1 MTINKFERIVFR
13 INNQF
18 AGWCLHM
25 ENAVIKKLNIRILL
39 FLMICYFVSILDRAN
54 ISVASLTM
62 NEALNFSPSVYGF
75 GASIFFIGY
84 FLFEV
89 PSNLIMGKVGAPRWI
104 GRIMVTWGVVTAAM
118 IFINS
123 STSFFTMR
131 LLLGIAEAGFY
142 PGVIYYLSQFY
153 PSMHRTKAIGLF
165 QIASPVALMIGT
177 PLIGMIANLH
187 GLVGLQGWQLIFL
200 FTGIPAVVLGVIC
213 FIYLKPSIKQLKW
226 LTKEEQKWLTTQIE
240 NENKSKPFAYLKFYQ
255 IFSKPQVWLATFILF
270 AINVGF
276 NGVAFW
282 TPQIIK
288 SIGTSSDLIV
298 SVLSG
303 IPYFVA
309 AVSIIL
315 ISRHSD
321 KTGERKL
328 HIVFCLLASAL
339 GFFLSSI
346 TSQPVIMLIALSIAT
361 AGLLSAMPPLWTYPT
376 SMFSGVAAATA
387 IATINSFGV
396 LGGIVGPN
404 IIGFMT
410 NVSGSLSSGLLVVT
424 AILFAGG
431 ISAFFLKS
439 SKGNANDSTN
449 NKNIPFETNNKASN
463 N

>member
-1 MTINKFERIVFR
+1 
-13 INNQF
+13 
-18 AGWCLHM
+18 M
-25 ENAVIKKLNIRILL
+25 ENVVLKKLNTRILL
-39 FLMICYFVSILDRAN
+39 FLMLCYFVAILDRAN

-62 NEALNFSPSVYGF
+62 NKALNFSPAVYGF

-89 PSNLIMGKVGAPRWI
+89 PSNIILGKVGAPRWI
-104 GRIMVTWGVVTAAM
+104 GRIMVTWGIITSAM

-131 LLLGIAEAGFY
+131 FLLGIAEAGFY

-177 PLIGMIANLH
+177 PIIGVISNLH
-187 GLVGLQGWQLIFL
+187 GLLGLQGWQLIFL
-200 FTGIPAVVLGVIC
+200 FTGIPAILLGVIC
-213 FIYLKPSIKQLKW
+213 FLYLKPSVKQLKW
-226 LTKEEQKWLTTQIE
+226 LTTKEQEWLVDQIE
-240 NENKSKPFAYLKFYQ
+240 SENKAKPFAHLRFYQ
-255 IFSKPQVWLATFILF
+255 VFSKPQVWLATFILF

-288 SIGTSSDLIV
+288 SIGTNSDQIV

-309 AVSIIL
+309 AISIVL
-315 ISRHSD
+315 VSRHSD

-328 HIVFCLLASAL
+328 HIVLCLLASAV

-346 TSQPVIMLIALSIAT
+346 ATQPSIMLIALSIAT

-404 IIGFMT
+404 IIGFIT
-410 NVSGSLSSGLLVVT
+410 NTTGSLASGLIVV
-424 AILFAGG
+424 AGILFVGG
-431 ISAFFLKS
+431 IAAIFLRTS
-439 SKGNANDSTN
+439 SMEYDSD
-449 NKNIPFETNNKASN
+449 KNIPVGISKLDNN
-463 N
+463 

>member
-1 MTINKFERIVFR
+1 MTVESSV
-13 INNQF
+13 
-18 AGWCLHM
+18 
-25 ENAVIKKLNIRILL
+25 VKKLNSRILV
-39 FLMICYFVSILDRAN
+39 FLMLCYFVSILDRAN

-62 NEALNFSPSVYGF
+62 NEALGFSPAVYGF

-84 FLFEV
+84 FLFEI
-89 PSNLIMGKVGAPRWI
+89 PSNIILGKVGAPFWI
-104 GRIMVTWGVVTAAM
+104 ARIMVVWGIVTICM
-118 IFINS
+118 MFIHN

-131 LLLGIAEAGFY
+131 FLLGVAEAGFY

-177 PLIGMIANLH
+177 PIIGMILNLH
-187 GLVGLQGWQLIFL
+187 GMLGLQGWQLIFV
-200 FTGIPAVVLGVIC
+200 FTGIPAVVLGIISY
-213 FIYLKPSIKQLKW
+213 FYLKPSIKKLKW
-226 LTKEEQKWLTTQIE
+226 LTPQEHDWLATELESE
-240 NENKSKPFAYLKFYQ
+240 NGAKPLRHLKFYQ

-288 SIGTSSDLIV
+288 SIGTNSNLVV

-309 AVSIIL
+309 AVSVVL
-315 ISRHSD
+315 VSRHSD

-328 HIVFCLLASAL
+328 HILFCLLASAI
-339 GFFLSSI
+339 GFLLSSVA
-346 TSQPVIMLIALSIAT
+346 TQPVVMLIALSIAT
-361 AGLLSAMPPLWTYPT
+361 AGLLSAMPPLWTYPI

-396 LGGIVGPN
+396 LGGMVGPN
-404 IIGFMT
+404 ILGFIT
-410 NVSGSLSSGLLVVT
+410 DATGSLSLGLVVVAGILLSGSVA
-424 AILFAGG
+424 AI
-431 ISAFFLKS
+431 FLGVAKRPKRDVIETLTYNS
-439 SKGNANDSTN
+439 SDLEKG
-449 NKNIPFETNNKASN
+449 
-463 N
+463 